1 MDEPDKPD
9 KPASPASLTSIALRP
24 ADGQDSN
31 ILDAETIVLLS
42 FGVLSVAT
50 QYPEE
55 IAYVQTLKDFMVH
68 SDQPSS
74 WIYAGMHGLFEA
86 YQEARRSMC
95 TNPVAPVVQPDFYS
109 FVNSGRLGDA
119 DNVGQMA
126 VIYTLHGQRRLAA
139 AVLQDNVLAHTCHL
153 SKHAVACGDSCE
165 NDTGNLLVTKGDHY
179 GVREKQGIIEVR
191 NSGHPVM
198 PSIPWTLNSRS
209 LAEVEMWS
217 AYMHVTGATGQAKS
231 ALTHLIKSDAEPI
244 LHHRHAKY
252 DDLLERRI
260 KNVTRQ
266 GETGLGPTVMAGLFQ
281 ANSSRIRVIAD
292 EIR

>member
-1 MDEPDKPD
+1 
-9 KPASPASLTSIALRP
+9 
-24 ADGQDSN
+24 
-31 ILDAETIVLLS
+31 
-42 FGVLSVAT
+42 
-50 QYPEE
+50 
-55 IAYVQTLKDFMVH
+55 
-68 SDQPSS
+68 
-74 WIYAGMHGLFEA
+74 
-86 YQEARRSMC
+86 MC

-139 AVLQDNVLAHTCHL
+139 AVLQDNVLAHTCHPEKPDDAGLELVCFFLL

-231 ALTHLIKSDAEPI
+231 ALTVFGK
-244 LHHRHAKY
+244 LHDHHGTSL
-252 DDLLERRI
+252 DMP
-260 KNVTRQ
+260 Q

-281 ANSSRIRVIAD
+281 ANSSRIRHSD
-292 EIR
+292 ECRGTQVTSDDQNNGRNAIGTALEGNGRFRVGGSHAAAALSLDCLSWCPGLRQSDERLG

>member
-1 MDEPDKPD
+1 
-9 KPASPASLTSIALRP
+9 
-24 ADGQDSN
+24 
-31 ILDAETIVLLS
+31 
-42 FGVLSVAT
+42 
-50 QYPEE
+50 
-55 IAYVQTLKDFMVH
+55 
-68 SDQPSS
+68 
-74 WIYAGMHGLFEA
+74 
-86 YQEARRSMC
+86 MC

-139 AVLQDNVLAHTCHL
+139 AVLQDIVLAHTCHPEKPDDAGLELVCVFLL